1 MTSKWLGSAGCAQQ
15 MKVVTEVNDSRKVKH
30 LAKDKGKVLA
40 WRDQKGEL
48 LKTIECLYYFF

>member
-1 MTSKWLGSAGCAQQ
+1 